1 MASNTLVSRRGSH
14 GRGAG
19 RRRAGRAADA
29 GRQRT
34 LISPAQLGRPR
45 GKAFYWIVFGLVV
58 VLFTVAFL
66 GPLYWMVTG
75 GLKTTQEV
83 VQSPPTAFP
92 SSLHTE
98 NYSQAWTVMDL
109 SKLLFNTLYYAFG
122 ALFFQLVFDVAA
134 AYSLSKLRPVF
145 GKVILGMMLATLMI
159 PATVLVVPQYL
170 TVLDVPVFQRNLVNS
185 PWVIWLPS
193 VTNAFNI
200 FLLKRFFD
208 SIPRELLD
216 AAAIDGASPVRT
228 LRSIVLPISRP
239 ILGVVSIF
247 AVVGVWKD
255 FLWPMLTLPDPS
267 KQTLNVGIYSLASG
281 VPENVLIAALT
292 IASIPT
298 LLIFLLFQR
307 NIMSGLT
314 AGGLKG

>member
-1 MASNTLVSRRGSH
+1 MTT
-14 GRGAG
+14 
-19 RRRAGRAADA
+19 
-29 GRQRT
+29 RT

-45 GKAFYWIVFGLVV
+45 GKVVYWIVFAVVITVFTLV
-58 VLFTVAFL
+58 FL
-66 GPLYWMVTG
+66 GPLYWMATG
-75 GLKTTQEV
+75 GLKTTQEF
-83 VQSPPTAFP
+83 VQTPPTAFP
-92 SSLHTE
+92 KSLHPE
-98 NYSQAWTVMDL
+98 NYSHAWHVMDL
-109 SKLLFNTLYYAFG
+109 SHLLFNTLWYAFG
-122 ALFFQLVFDVAA
+122 ALAFQLVFDVAA
-134 AYSLSKLRPVF
+134 AYSLSRLRPVF
-145 GKVILGMMLATLMI
+145 GKLILGMMLATLMI

-170 TVLDVPVFQRNLVNS
+170 TVLDVPIFQRNLLNS

-208 SIPRELLD
+208 SIPGELLD
-216 AAAIDGASPVRT
+216 AAAMDGASRLRT
-228 LRSIVLPISRP
+228 LWSVVLPISRP

-255 FLWPMLTLPDPS
+255 FLWPMLTLPDPG

-281 VPENVLIAALT
+281 VPENWLVAALG
-292 IASIPT
+292 IASLPT

-307 NIMSGLT
+307 NIMGGLT

>member
-1 MASNTLVSRRGSH
+1 MATDTMRP
-14 GRGAG
+14 
-19 RRRAGRAADA
+19 
-29 GRQRT
+29 RT
-34 LISPAQLGRPR
+34 LISPAQLGRRR
-45 GKAFYWIVFGLVV
+45 GKVVYWCVFALVT
-58 VLFTVAFL
+58 VLFTLVFL
-66 GPLYWMVTG
+66 GPMYWMVSG
-75 GLKTTQEV
+75 GLKTTQEFV
-83 VQSPPTAFP
+83 KAPPTLVP
-92 SSLHTE
+92 TSVHPG
-98 NYSQAWTVMDL
+98 NYGDAWRVMDL
-109 SKLLFNTLYYAFG
+109 AKLLGNTLYYAFG
-122 ALFFQLVFDVAA
+122 ALAFQLVLDVAA
-134 AYSLSKLRPVF
+134 AYSLSKLRPLF

-170 TVLDVPVFQRNLVNS
+170 TVLDVPVFQRNLLNS

-208 SIPRELLD
+208 SIPQELLD
-216 AAAIDGASPVRT
+216 AASIDGASALRT
-228 LRSIVLPISRP
+228 LRSVVLPISRP

-255 FLWPMLTLPDPS
+255 FLWPMLTLPDPG

-281 VPENVLIAALT
+281 VPENWLIAALT
-292 IASIPT
+292 IASLPT
-298 LLIFLLFQR
+298 LILFLLFQR

>member
-1 MASNTLVSRRGSH
+1 MTT
-14 GRGAG
+14 
-19 RRRAGRAADA
+19 
-29 GRQRT
+29 RT
-34 LISPAQLGRPR
+34 LISPAQLARPR
-45 GKAFYWIVFGLVV
+45 GKVLYWVTFALVV
-58 VLFTVAFL
+58 VLFTLVFL
-66 GPLYWMVTG
+66 GPLYWMVSG

-83 VQSPPTAFP
+83 VQTPPTLVPDA
-92 SSLHTE
+92 LHPE
-98 NYSQAWTVMDL
+98 NYSRAWEVMDL
-109 SKLLFNTLYYAFG
+109 ARLLFNTLYYAFG
-122 ALFFQLVFDVAA
+122 ALAFQLVLDVAA
-134 AYSLSKLRPVF
+134 AYSLSRLRPVF
-145 GKVILGMMLATLMI
+145 GKAILGMMLATLMI

-170 TVLDVPVFQRNLVNS
+170 TVLDVPVFERNLLNS
-185 PWVIWLPS
+185 PWAIWLPS

-208 SIPRELLD
+208 SIPKELLD
-216 AAAIDGASPVRT
+216 AASMDGASPLRT

-255 FLWPMLTLPDPS
+255 FLWPMLTLPDPT
-267 KQTLNVGIYSLASG
+267 KQTLNVGIYSLSTG
-281 VPENVLIAALT
+281 VPENILIAALT